1 MRVFRKWLLWEGHVR
16 ERQQPSQH
24 QGRLQSSDD
33 LPSVAVPL
41 PLCCGSPIARAK
53 EERETIQLRE
63 SSLERVFRKSKG
75 EQAHTPKPSFLRR
88 HNKQRKPS
96 LPLTMISVKQVQLS
110 CRMCD
115 VCELR
120 AVSAGSWSIH
130 VAPSGV
136 FYVRFGIFVS
146 GSFVFSSF
154 YFFRYSTKNRSTAG
168 LQRVRN
174 SAEPLSNENSTMMWT
189 CGVREE
195 RRLQ

>member
-96 LPLTMISVKQVQLS
+96 LPLTMISVNEAGAALLSDVRCVRAPRRVGRQLVDS
-110 CRMCD
+110 RGPLGSF
-115 VCELR
+115 LR
-120 AVSAGSWSIH
+120 AIWHFRFWQFRFSPPFIFFV
-130 VAPSGV
+130 
-136 FYVRFGIFVS
+136 VRRKTGLRQ
-146 GSFVFSSF
+146 G
-154 YFFRYSTKNRSTAG
+154 YSECETLLNH
-168 LQRVRN
+168 
-174 SAEPLSNENSTMMWT
+174 
-189 CGVREE
+189 
-195 RRLQ
+195 